1 MKDTVR
7 VILTL
12 LIAAGCGVCAA
23 MAPKDDDDKSPA
35 AKLVDEKVIFK
46 FTGDKDTA
54 PGLDPGSMKL
64 SPDGKRLLYIR
75 RKRLDVGEKGSPTR
89 AYELRLRI
97 LAGGE
102 EAVLPI
108 PAYTMDDIP
117 RMMISMNVF
126 DAAGKRIVLGIGVDQ
141 NNDGL
146 HDYRKEKMQPAFY
159 DIAKD
164 KITKLDVTNDVV
176 IPTFD
181 RTGKGLI
188 IIAATEQA
196 RTGKMYTTPADQ
208 IKLRQL
214 ALWGLPRSTCP
225 TADVIPLVLP
235 PKRDADGRKKSDF
248 VLYDLTNDK
257 IAARLPIH
265 ERNTKLDDYNPQW
278 TADGRYLYY
287 VDVKVAEGGNR
298 RVMLTRIWDRKAGKL
313 AGEIEDA
320 VAVGPGPTKT
330 TMVLD
335 RYGGI
340 SSLKI
345 HDAASGKT
353 WKLASEHPIRLT
365 GATGKYILY
374 IRPNEKREKI
384 LCRAR
389 IALGK

>member
-7 VILTL
+7 VILAL
-12 LIAAGCGVCAA
+12 AILAGCGVCAA
-23 MAPKDDDDKSPA
+23 MAPKDDNKAPA

-46 FTGDKDTA
+46 FTGDRDTA

-75 RKRLDVGEKGSPTR
+75 RKRLDVGKGSPTR
-89 AYELRLRI
+89 AYEVRLRT

-102 EAVLPI
+102 EVVLPI
-108 PAYTMDDIP
+108 PSYTMDDIP

-126 DAAGKRIVLGIGVDQ
+126 DAAGKRIVLGIGVDED
-141 NNDGL
+141 NNGL
-146 HDYRKEKMQPAFY
+146 HDYRKEKLQLAFY

-164 KITKLDVTNDVV
+164 KVTRLDVTDDIVV
-176 IPTFD
+176 PTFD
-181 RTGKGLI
+181 RTGKSLI
-188 IIAATEQA
+188 MIVATEKG

-208 IKLRQL
+208 IKLKEL
-214 ALWGLPRSTCP
+214 GTWGVPRSTCP
-225 TADVIPLVLP
+225 TADVIPLILLP
-235 PKRDADGRKKSDF
+235 KPDADGKRGKPGF
-248 VLYDLTNDK
+248 VLYDLANDK
-257 IAARLPIH
+257 IAAKLPVH

-287 VDVKVAEGGNR
+287 IDLKMPEGDNR
-298 RVMLTRIWDRKAGKL
+298 RVILTRIWDRKEGKL
-313 AGEIEDA
+313 AGEIEEA
-320 VAVGPGPTKT
+320 IALGPGPTKT
-330 TMVLD
+330 TMVLSGSS
-335 RYGGI
+335 RT

-353 WKLASEHPIRLT
+353 WKLASDQPIRPT
-365 GATGKYILY
+365 SVTSKYILY
-374 IRPNEKREKI
+374 VKSNGQEKT

>member
-1 MKDTVR
+1 MKETVR
-7 VILTL
+7 VILAL
-12 LIAAGCGVCAA
+12 AILAGCGVCAA
-23 MAPKDDDDKSPA
+23 MAPKDDDKSPA

-46 FTGDKDTA
+46 FTADKDTA

-75 RKRLDVGEKGSPTR
+75 RKRLDVGEKGPRR
-89 AYELRLRI
+89 AYELRLRT

-126 DAAGKRIVLGIGVDQ
+126 DAAGKTIVLGIGVDQ

-146 HDYRKEKMQPAFY
+146 HNYRKEKMQAVLY

-164 KITKLDVTNDVV
+164 KVTKLDVTDDVV

-188 IIAATEQA
+188 IMAATGEA
-196 RTGKMYTTPADQ
+196 KTGKMYTTPADE

-225 TADVIPLVLP
+225 TADVIPLALP
-235 PKRDADGRKKSDF
+235 PKPDADGRRGKPEF
-248 VLYDLTNDK
+248 VLYDLANDK
-257 IAARLPIH
+257 TAVKLPIG
-265 ERNTKLDDYNPQW
+265 ERNTMLDDYNPQW

-287 VDVKVAEGGNR
+287 VDVKMVEGGR
-298 RVMLTRIWDRKAGKL
+298 RATLTRIWDRKAGKL
-313 AGEIEDA
+313 AGEIENA
-320 VAVGPGPTKT
+320 VAVGPGPTET
-330 TMVLD
+330 TMVLPPYE
-335 RYGGI
+335 RT
-340 SSLKI
+340 SNLKI
-345 HDAASGKT
+345 HDAATGKT
-353 WKLASEHPIRLT
+353 WKLASDQPIRLT
-365 GATGKYILY
+365 GATSKYILY
-374 IRPNEKREKI
+374 TRHNEKRETI